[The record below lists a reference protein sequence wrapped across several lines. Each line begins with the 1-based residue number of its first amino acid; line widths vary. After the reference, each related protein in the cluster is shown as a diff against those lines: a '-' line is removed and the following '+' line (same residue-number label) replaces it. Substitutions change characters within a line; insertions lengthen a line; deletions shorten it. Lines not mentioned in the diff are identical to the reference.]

1 MFTIWKRDLLGY
13 FRTPIGYAFSGVF
26 LSLAGLIFYLFNIRY
41 LTSDILA
48 YMNQLTTLLMLL
60 SPLLTMRLLSEERQK
75 KTDQL
80 LFTSPISL
88 TKIVVGKYLA
98 ASTVLFITLLLS
110 QAYMLVIASYGRLY
124 LGEWLAGYIG
134 FFMQGLSFLA
144 LDLLVSSFAKNQITG
159 AVAAFGANFFL
170 WMIDMLSTSTTGI
183 VADIISFLSLY
194 SRYQPFVLGQLSISS
209 LFYYLCFII
218 ACLLITIRILD
229 ARRFNQGGAA

>member
-170 WMIDMLSTSTTGI
+170 WMIDMLSTSATGI